1 MVLLGFNAW
10 VSVKPEGYVSS
21 LGMFG
26 VNDHRERFII
36 SMCGE

>member
-1 MVLLGFNAW
+1 MGHC
-10 VSVKPEGYVSS
+10 VKPEGYVSS

-26 VNDHRERFII
+26 DHRERFII